1 MIRFESDYLE
11 GAHPR
16 ILARMMETNLDQ
28 TPGYGTD
35 EICAH
40 ARELIRQRIARPD
53 ADMHVLVG
61 GTQTN
66 FTFLSAALR
75 PHQGALSA
83 DTGHI
88 AVHETGAIEAG
99 GHKVIAL
106 PAVDGKL
113 AAGQVSE
120 YCRNHFSDT
129 SREHTVMPKVV
140 YISYPTELG
149 TLYTRSELN
158 ALRGVC
164 DEWNLYLY
172 IDGARMGYGLA
183 SDECD
188 IDLPF
193 IASVSD
199 AFYIGGT
206 KQGALFG
213 EALVLLNPALKEDFR
228 YILKQNGGML
238 AKGRLLGIQFEELFR
253 DDLYMELSRHAD
265 ALAAELRALF
275 RAKNIP
281 VLVESPTNQLFPIL
295 PNAFLKSLSQNFTF
309 SVQFPIDPTHTC
321 IRLCTSWSTPRLS
334 LDALAAALDHTD
346 FESGSDSKST

>member
-53 ADMHVLVG
+53 ADIHFLVG

-120 YCRNHFSDT
+120 YCRNHFSDA

-228 YILKQNGGML
+228 YILKQNGGCPPC
-238 AKGRLLGIQFEELFR
+238 
-253 DDLYMELSRHAD
+253 
-265 ALAAELRALF
+265 
-275 RAKNIP
+275 N
-281 VLVESPTNQLFPIL
+281 
-295 PNAFLKSLSQNFTF
+295 
-309 SVQFPIDPTHTC
+309 
-321 IRLCTSWSTPRLS
+321 
-334 LDALAAALDHTD
+334 
-346 FESGSDSKST
+346 